1 MPPFLRRLLVDLA
14 KLGFSGGL
22 IWFAFSKIDSAHAFA
37 LLRTL
42 HPGVA
47 VVAILMLLIQHI
59 LGGLRFHHLLLQ
71 LKTPISKLAALD
83 NVFVGFF
90 FSQIFISFIGG
101 DAIRVWRLV
110 DVKVP
115 VSNAFKSVLFDRVL
129 GFVSLILLIML
140 CLPPLFGIVTN
151 EAMRTS
157 ILITIGIGI
166 CATLVF
172 LLMHRLPQYLQRWK
186 IFRIASDISVL
197 ALSISGRYTA
207 IGYLLGLSLLIQ
219 ISNVVAIYL
228 IALGLGLDAH
238 FMDLLVLIPP
248 VMLLAILPISYAG
261 WGVREGSMALALG
274 LVGIPAEQSVAISIC
289 FGLCMI
295 ASGLPGA
302 VSWLRTRKQTA
313 DQVSPNKSTSQ

>member
-1 MPPFLRRLLVDLA
+1 MPQMIPRLLVDLA
-14 KLGFSGGL
+14 KLVFSGAL
-22 IWFAFSKIDSAHAFA
+22 IWLAFSKIDVRDSFA
-37 LLRTL
+37 LLSKMQL
-42 HPGVA
+42 DVIA
-47 VVAILMLLIQHI
+47 LAILTIFIQHT
-59 LGGLRFHHLLLQ
+59 LGGLRFHHLLEQ
-71 LKTPISKLAALD
+71 LKTPISKLAALE

-110 DVKVP
+110 NINVP
-115 VSNAFKSVLFDRVL
+115 VSNAFKSVLFDRLL

-140 CLPPLFGIVTN
+140 CVPPLFGIVTN

-157 ILITIGIGI
+157 ILITIGVGI
-166 CATLVF
+166 CATAVF
-172 LLMHRLPQYLQRWK
+172 LSMHRLPRYVQRWK
-186 IFRIASDISVL
+186 MFQIASDISVL

-228 IALGLGLDAH
+228 IAQGLGIDAH

-261 WGVREGSMALALG
+261 WGVREGSMALVLA

-302 VSWLRTRKQTA
+302 ISWLKTRKK
-313 DQVSPNKSTSQ
+313 VEISTFTE